1 MHGGIQLTRERKQEK
16 ERECLNKEFA
26 REAKTGIEK
35 NVPKYNC
42 LLTRGSVSGEL
53 TVISLQM

>member
-1 MHGGIQLTRERKQEK
+1 MHGGVQLTRERKQEK

-35 NVPKYNC
+35 NVPKKNC